1 MLYDGLRDCVI
12 FGIKDTDFIFA
23 AVYIPPSNSIYF
35 DNICFE
41 NLNLIYNKFKSYRLY
56 IMGDLNSRVG
66 KVESNNPKY
75 KYVDNPDTV
84 INENGRKLLAWLY
97 NHNDMFLLN
106 GLCVD
111 GVVCDSKFTFHRG
124 TNKSQIDFVISN
136 NIDNISFD
144 IHRKQIYSDHCP
156 VSFTCEVS
164 PGVSLELIHE
174 CSKGLLDYDHYD
186 INKRKL
192 PPIDVDRVD
201 WLKAIPTLIDESRKF
216 QEVLTDG
223 THIDN
228 NVYSIKLSSTIY
240 NTCRRSYKG
249 KSKPVEI
256 PPLPNCTSK
265 NYKAIAEINL
275 FTYETHI
282 QNGIPFE
289 QCKTYFENWAQFE
302 TLARQAEHNEFNTKI
317 NTAWKKAKNDGKSLW
332 KLIDWD
338 GKAEK
343 KQDVVKIGNKEI
355 QLYFKNIF
363 QAKET
368 RSHPTTSDV
377 QQRVNEYDIY
387 VPALDKEP
395 QRSELDLAIRTIG
408 KGVALDGL
416 PGDVIKMLPPEV
428 VDMISVLMKKV
439 FLGQYPKE
447 WEKQILHALPK
458 PGHTVKS
465 PKLRGIS
472 VAPVFARL
480 YDGIMQ
486 NRFSNWYVP
495 NREQAGFRSG
505 QVCLLQIFVVFL
517 LIDYAKEKKR
527 NLLIGFMDY
536 AKAFDYAN
544 RAHIIT
550 DLMKNGCGKR
560 FLQAITKMFNSTTY
574 IPEVGRNKLGDEIKT
589 RVGVAQ
595 GRKTSPDFYSFY
607 VSDMPLCMEDIPN
620 DDFMDPY
627 NIVQLADDTIIL
639 AEHEASLI
647 RKFDAALTYSSGKF
661 QIPNIKKTVYAHF
674 SRNPSTNPILIR
686 DGVTFDSID
695 KVKGHCY
702 LGVTF
707 LPTDDVREII
717 TKNINDRSGNICK
730 FYAWLEANE
739 ETPIEVKMLI
749 LDNCLFTSLLY
760 GIETWGNFECIH
772 ANLRSI
778 EMKALKSILKVK
790 KGTSTDLVYYELRR
804 PDIVSRIKDRQYK
817 FFKKLSESMMI
828 MRWCNPSC
836 KSTMVVPY

>member
-1 MLYDGLRDCVI
+1 MRGE
-12 FGIKDTDFIFA
+12 K
-23 AVYIPPSNSIYF
+23 YISTKT
-35 DNICFE
+35 NIQCTWQ
-41 NLNLIYNKFKSYRLY
+41 R
-56 IMGDLNSRVG
+56 
-66 KVESNNPKY
+66 
-75 KYVDNPDTV
+75 T
-84 INENGRKLLAWLY
+84 
-97 NHNDMFLLN
+97 
-106 GLCVD
+106 
-111 GVVCDSKFTFHRG
+111 
-124 TNKSQIDFVISN
+124 SN

-144 IHRKQIYSDHCP
+144 IHGKQIYSDHCP

-174 CSKGLLDYDHYD
+174 CSNGLLDYDHYD

-201 WLKAIPTLIDESRKF
+201 WLKVILALIDESRKF

-265 NYKAIAEINL
+265 NYKAIAEITL

-289 QCKTYFENWAQFE
+289 QCKTYFETWAQFE
-302 TLARQAEHNEFNTKI
+302 TLSRQAEHNEFNTKI

-416 PGDVIKMLPPEV
+416 PGDVIKMLPPEI

-447 WEKQILHALPK
+447 WQKQILHALPK
-458 PGHTVKS
+458 PGHTVK
-465 PKLRGIS
+465 
-472 VAPVFARL
+472 
-480 YDGIMQ
+480 Y
-486 NRFSNWYVP
+486 P
-495 NREQAGFRSG
+495 NA
-505 QVCLLQIFVVFL
+505 
-517 LIDYAKEKKR
+517 
-527 NLLIGFMDY
+527 
-536 AKAFDYAN
+536 
-544 RAHIIT
+544 
-550 DLMKNGCGKR
+550 
-560 FLQAITKMFNSTTY
+560 
-574 IPEVGRNKLGDEIKT
+574 
-589 RVGVAQ
+589 
-595 GRKTSPDFYSFY
+595 
-607 VSDMPLCMEDIPN
+607 
-620 DDFMDPY
+620 
-627 NIVQLADDTIIL
+627 
-639 AEHEASLI
+639 
-647 RKFDAALTYSSGKF
+647 
-661 QIPNIKKTVYAHF
+661 
-674 SRNPSTNPILIR
+674 SRNISSARVCEI
-686 DGVTFDSID
+686 
-695 KVKGHCY
+695 
-702 LGVTF
+702 
-707 LPTDDVREII
+707 VRWY
-717 TKNINDRSGNICK
+717 
-730 FYAWLEANE
+730 YAES
-739 ETPIEVKMLI
+739 
-749 LDNCLFTSLLY
+749 FQQ
-760 GIETWGNFECIH
+760 
-772 ANLRSI
+772 
-778 EMKALKSILKVK
+778 
-790 KGTSTDLVYYELRR
+790 LVC
-804 PDIVSRIKDRQYK
+804 
-817 FFKKLSESMMI
+817 SESRTGRI
-828 MRWCNPSC
+828 SKWPGLFATDIRRILTN
-836 KSTMVVPY
+836 

>member
-12 FGIKDTDFIFA
+12 FGIKDTNFIFA

-275 FTYETHI
+275 FTYETH
-282 QNGIPFE
+282 
-289 QCKTYFENWAQFE
+289 
-302 TLARQAEHNEFNTKI
+302 TKR
-317 NTAWKKAKNDGKSLW
+317 
-332 KLIDWD
+332 
-338 GKAEK
+338 
-343 KQDVVKIGNKEI
+343 
-355 QLYFKNIF
+355 Y
-363 QAKET
+363 
-368 RSHPTTSDV
+368 
-377 QQRVNEYDIY
+377 
-387 VPALDKEP
+387 
-395 QRSELDLAIRTIG
+395 TI
-408 KGVALDGL
+408 
-416 PGDVIKMLPPEV
+416 
-428 VDMISVLMKKV
+428 
-439 FLGQYPKE
+439 
-447 WEKQILHALPK
+447 
-458 PGHTVKS
+458 
-465 PKLRGIS
+465 
-472 VAPVFARL
+472 
-480 YDGIMQ
+480 
-486 NRFSNWYVP
+486 
-495 NREQAGFRSG
+495 
-505 QVCLLQIFVVFL
+505 
-517 LIDYAKEKKR
+517 
-527 NLLIGFMDY
+527 
-536 AKAFDYAN
+536 
-544 RAHIIT
+544 
-550 DLMKNGCGKR
+550 
-560 FLQAITKMFNSTTY
+560 
-574 IPEVGRNKLGDEIKT
+574 
-589 RVGVAQ
+589 
-595 GRKTSPDFYSFY
+595 
-607 VSDMPLCMEDIPN
+607 
-620 DDFMDPY
+620 
-627 NIVQLADDTIIL
+627 
-639 AEHEASLI
+639 
-647 RKFDAALTYSSGKF
+647 
-661 QIPNIKKTVYAHF
+661 
-674 SRNPSTNPILIR
+674 
-686 DGVTFDSID
+686 
-695 KVKGHCY
+695 
-702 LGVTF
+702 
-707 LPTDDVREII
+707 
-717 TKNINDRSGNICK
+717 
-730 FYAWLEANE
+730 
-739 ETPIEVKMLI
+739 
-749 LDNCLFTSLLY
+749 
-760 GIETWGNFECIH
+760 
-772 ANLRSI
+772 
-778 EMKALKSILKVK
+778 
-790 KGTSTDLVYYELRR
+790 
-804 PDIVSRIKDRQYK
+804 
-817 FFKKLSESMMI
+817 
-828 MRWCNPSC
+828 
-836 KSTMVVPY
+836 